1 MKYNKVEQ
9 GIFQK
14 RPNRF
19 IAHVEINGKEEVC
32 HVKNTGRCRE
42 LLVPGALVFLEESD
56 NPKRKTKYDLI
67 AVEKGNRLINMDSQI
82 PNKVVEEWLKR
93 EISLERKQ
101 KFGGKLCT
109 EILDLTCI

>member
-32 HVKNTGRCRE
+32 HVKNTGR
-42 LLVPGALVFLEESD
+42 
-56 NPKRKTKYDLI
+56 I
-67 AVEKGNRLINMDSQI
+67 
-82 PNKVVEEWLKR
+82 
-93 EISLERKQ
+93 ISSRRPCF
-101 KFGGKLCT
+101 FGGK
-109 EILDLTCI
+109 

>member
-42 LLVPGALVFLEESD
+42 LYSSRRPCF
-56 NPKRKTKYDLI
+56 
-67 AVEKGNRLINMDSQI
+67 
-82 PNKVVEEWLKR
+82 
-93 EISLERKQ
+93 
-101 KFGGKLCT
+101 FGGK
-109 EILDLTCI
+109 

>member
-42 LLVPGALVFLEESD
+42 LLVPGALVFW
-56 NPKRKTKYDLI
+56 RKVI
-67 AVEKGNRLINMDSQI
+67 IQSEKQSMI
-82 PNKVVEEWLKR
+82 
-93 EISLERKQ
+93 
-101 KFGGKLCT
+101 
-109 EILDLTCI
+109 